1 MLRALIW
8 SALLL
13 SGLAFGWQSPVPL
26 AWASLVA
33 PCAGWHL
40 GSTSLGKCQGF
51 VILQIALV
59 LLAGLTM
66 VGEVAPMGAVFAWC
80 ALAGLSALPFWL
92 AARFAGPESADRGMA
107 VVAVLGLVLAAF
119 PTGAGLLDRGWA
131 KRSPELAGLAM
142 DAMPA
147 VFVMECAG
155 LDVFRMP
162 MFYDS
167 DTTDFVMG
175 IRRPWDTPLAP
186 LVLLV
191 VGYVLVALPGK
202 VSRIREV
209 HLHRS

>member
-1 MLRALIW
+1 MLCALIW

-26 AWASLVA
+26 AWAALLS

-40 GSTSLGKCQGF
+40 GCTCLGERRGF
-51 VILQIALV
+51 VVLQMVLA
-59 LLAGLTM
+59 LLAGLSM
-66 VGEVAPMGAVFAWC
+66 VGEVAPMGAFFAWC

-92 AARFAGPESADRGMA
+92 AGRFCGPESADRG
-107 VVAVLGLVLAAF
+107 LAAVAALSLF
-119 PTGAGLLDRGWA
+119 VSVIPTGAGLLDRGWA
-131 KRSPELAGLAM
+131 KRSPRLAGLAM
-142 DAMPA
+142 DATPA

-167 DTTDFVMG
+167 DTTDFVMD
-175 IRRPWDTPLAP
+175 IRRPWDAPLAP

-191 VGYVLVALPGK
+191 LGYGLVALP
-202 VSRIREV
+202 RE
-209 HLHRS
+209 LSPAKT